1 MFNGSP
7 ATRVPPGLV
16 VLTFMPIPSESG
28 RRQSKRMPPRR
39 RKLCI
44 ASHCLAPKIAIAL
57 RAHETSMAAERID
70 EWSREDV
77 DLEFQQSRIGD
88 LGVADRQLVMD
99 KWARYVDLLVYSRS
113 P

>member
-1 MFNGSP
+1 
-7 ATRVPPGLV
+7 
-16 VLTFMPIPSESG
+16 
-28 RRQSKRMPPRR
+28 
-39 RKLCI
+39 
-44 ASHCLAPKIAIAL
+44 
-57 RAHETSMAAERID
+57 MAAERID

-99 KWARYVDLLVYSRS
+99 KWARCVALLVYSRS